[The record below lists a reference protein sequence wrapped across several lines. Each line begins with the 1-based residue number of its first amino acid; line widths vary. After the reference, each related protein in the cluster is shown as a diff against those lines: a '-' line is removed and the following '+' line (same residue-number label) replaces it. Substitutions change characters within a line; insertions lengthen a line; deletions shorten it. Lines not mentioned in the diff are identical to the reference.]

1 LFSERLSSL
10 IRRNLRMAS
19 GLVLFLYISAHL
31 INHALGLVSLDAAEA
46 GMSIA
51 IEVWYSMP
59 GTLLLYGAAAVHFLM
74 ALLAVYERRTF
85 RLPPLEIIRIALGF
99 SMPILLIGHAA
110 STRLAYDLYG
120 LSSDYTRVVGV
131 LWASGQQGW
140 QLGLMA
146 PGWIHGCLGLNFA
159 FGRRPWFRRLR
170 PLLFAI
176 ALLLPVFSGLGFIA
190 MGRELAGGPRSAAA
204 AEYLSPAHAEQRLAI
219 QQWKD
224 NLLNWYFS
232 IIFAAFMAREIRNLV
247 ERRRKGL
254 VKVTYPGQTVSI
266 PRGWSVLEASR
277 SFHLPHASMCGGRA
291 RCSTCRVRVTAG
303 RDNCPPPA
311 KDEND
316 TLVRISA
323 PADVR
328 LACQL
333 RPLGNVSVI
342 PVVRT
347 ERPVYRATATRRSG
361 EHDVVVLHC
370 DFRNR
375 ADFASDHLPQ
385 DLLHILTVYVDGLSH
400 AIRSAGGSLSY
411 VESDSV
417 CALFGMDGA
426 TEVCAQRAL
435 QAVGAIEGVISD
447 LNNRLGRHEGD
458 RLKISVVV
466 HAGHAAIGEIGSSEP
481 PMVLAIGE
489 AADVANQMRKL
500 AAERDRAFAISE
512 RVYQGA
518 GLMPVHDDEATLHGT
533 GGKVTVYLSDVAPIA
548 SPAWTLHGRIGR
560 TTMLRRLWAGG

>member
-1 LFSERLSSL
+1 
-10 IRRNLRMAS
+10 MAS
-19 GLVLFLYISAHL
+19 GLILFFYITAHL
-31 INHALGLVSLDAAEA
+31 INHALGLISLDAAEA
-46 GMSIA
+46 GMAIA
-51 IEVWYSMP
+51 VEVWYSLP
-59 GTLLLYGAAAVHFLM
+59 GTILLYGATAVHFAM

-110 STRLAYDLYG
+110 STRLAYDVYG

-159 FGRRPWFRRLR
+159 FGRRPWFRRFR
-170 PLLFAI
+170 MVLFAV
-176 ALLLPVFSGLGFIA
+176 ALLVPVFAGMGFIA
-190 MGRELAGGPRSAAA
+190 MGRELASGPRSAAA
-204 AEYLSPAHAEQRLAI
+204 MEYLSPANAVQRLAI

-224 NLLNWYFS
+224 NLLNWYFA
-232 IIFAAFMAREIRNLV
+232 IIFAAFMAREIRNLI

-254 VKVTYPGQTVSI
+254 VKVAYPGQTVSI

-277 SFHLPHASMCGGRA
+277 SFHLPHAAMCGGRA

-303 RDNCPPPA
+303 QEHCPPPA
-311 KDEND
+311 KDEQD
-316 TLVRISA
+316 TLSRIGA

-333 RPLGNVSVI
+333 RPDGNVSVVPI
-342 PVVRT
+342 VRT
-347 ERPVYRATATRRSG
+347 ARPVYRATAPRRSG
-361 EHDVVVLHC
+361 EHVVVVLYC

-375 ADFASDHLPQ
+375 ADFAGDHLPQ

-400 AIRSAGGSLSY
+400 AIRAAGGVLSY

-417 CALFGMDGA
+417 CALFGVDAA

-435 QAVGAIEGVISD
+435 QAVGAIESGISD
-447 LNNRLGRHEGD
+447 LNNRLGRHDGD

-489 AADVANQMRKL
+489 ATDVANEMRKL

-512 RVYQGA
+512 RVYLDA
-518 GLMPVHDDEATLHGT
+518 GLMPVPDDQATLRGPSGAT
-533 GGKVTVYLSDVAPIA
+533 TVFLSDVAPIA
-548 SPAWTLHGRIGR
+548 SPAWTLHGKLGR
-560 TTMLRRLWAGG
+560 GAMLRRLWAG

>member
-1 LFSERLSSL
+1 MFSERLSSL

-19 GLVLFLYISAHL
+19 GLVLFFYISAHL
-31 INHALGLVSLDAAEA
+31 INHALGLISLDTAEA
-46 GMSIA
+46 GMAIA
-51 IEVWYSMP
+51 VEVWYSVP
-59 GTLLLYGAAAVHFLM
+59 GTILLYGATSVHFTM

-110 STRLAYDLYG
+110 STRLAYDVYG

-159 FGRRPWFRRLR
+159 FGRRPWFRQFRMM
-170 PLLFAI
+170 LFAV
-176 ALLLPVFSGLGFIA
+176 ALLLPVFAGMGFIA
-190 MGRELAGGPRSAAA
+190 MGRELASGPRSAAA
-204 AEYLSPAHAEQRLAI
+204 AEYLSPTNAVQRLAI
-219 QQWKD
+219 EQWKS

-232 IIFAAFMAREIRNLV
+232 IIFAAFMAREIRNLI

-254 VKVTYPGQTVSI
+254 VKVAYPGETVSI

-303 RDNCPPPA
+303 QEHCPQPA
-311 KDEND
+311 KDEQD
-316 TLVRISA
+316 TLSRIGA
-323 PADVR
+323 PTDVR

-333 RPLGNVSVI
+333 RPEGNISVVPI
-342 PVVRT
+342 VRT
-347 ERPVYRATATRRSG
+347 ARPVYRATAPRRNA
-361 EHDVVVLHC
+361 EHNVAVLYC
-370 DFRNR
+370 DIRNR

-400 AIRSAGGSLSY
+400 AIRSAGGALSY
-411 VESDSV
+411 VESDSL
-417 CALFGMDGA
+417 CALFGTDVEA
-426 TEVCAQRAL
+426 EVCAQQAL

-458 RLKISVVV
+458 RLKISVVA

-489 AADVANQMRKL
+489 ATDIANEMRKL
-500 AAERDRAFAISE
+500 AAERDRTFAISE
-512 RVYQGA
+512 RVYQDA
-518 GLMPVHDDEATLHGT
+518 GLMPVQDDQATLRGPGGT
-533 GGKVTVYLSDVAPIA
+533 TTVFLSDVAPIA
-548 SPAWTLHGRIGR
+548 SPAWTLHGKLGR
-560 TTMLRRLWAGG
+560 GAMLRRLWAG

>member
-1 LFSERLSSL
+1 LFSEQLSSL

-19 GLVLFLYISAHL
+19 GLILFFYITTHL
-31 INHALGLVSLDAAEA
+31 INHALGVISLGTAEA
-46 GMSIA
+46 GMAIA
-51 IEVWYSMP
+51 VEVWYSLP
-59 GTLLLYGAAAVHFLM
+59 GTILLYGATAVHVLM
-74 ALLAVYERRTF
+74 ALIAVYERRTF

-110 STRLAYDLYG
+110 STRLAYDIYG
-120 LSSDYTRVVGV
+120 LSSDYTRIVGV

-170 PLLFAI
+170 PVLFAV
-176 ALLLPVFSGLGFIA
+176 ALLVPVFAAMGFIA
-190 MGRELAGGPRSAAA
+190 MGRELATGPGVAAA
-204 AEYLSPAHAEQRLAI
+204 MEYLSPANAVQRLAI

-254 VKVTYPGQTVSI
+254 VKVAYPGQTVSI

-303 RDNCPPPA
+303 QEHCAPPA
-311 KDEND
+311 KDEQD
-316 TLVRISA
+316 TLARIGA

-333 RPLGNVSVI
+333 RPQGNVSVVPI
-342 PVVRT
+342 VRT
-347 ERPVYRATATRRSG
+347 ARPVYRATAPRRNA
-361 EHDVVVLHC
+361 EQDVVVLYC

-375 ADFASDHLPQ
+375 TDFASDHLPQ
-385 DLLHILTVYVDGLSH
+385 DLLHILTVYIDGLSH
-400 AIRSAGGSLSY
+400 AIRSAGGVVSTI
-411 VESDSV
+411 ESDSI
-417 CALFGMDGA
+417 CALFGIDAGA
-426 TEVCAQRAL
+426 EVCAQRAL

-447 LNNRLGRHEGD
+447 LNNRLGRHEDD

-481 PMVLAIGE
+481 PMVLAIGQ
-489 AADVANQMRKL
+489 AADVANEMRKL

-512 RVYQGA
+512 RVYHDA
-518 GLMPVHDDEATLHGT
+518 GLMPVHDDEATLHGPAGAT
-533 GGKVTVYLSDVAPIA
+533 TVFLSNAAPIA
-548 SPAWTLHGRIGR
+548 SPAWTLHGKLGR
-560 TTMLRRLWAGG
+560 GAMLRRLWAGG